1 MNKNLIF
8 KIADLLEKSTGTS
21 EQYSFDIPV
30 KFAEINSRSNLTG
43 KIDIM
48 RMEKGLN
55 VVITGVKILSD
66 SKCEKC
72 LKNFDETIEIP
83 TAERQFY
90 INRPS
95 KVDDPLDLFLIDKQN
110 MTIDVNEMMRQEIIL
125 HFPINSVC
133 STHCKGICA
142 YCGTNKNK
150 KPCECTQEQPEE
162 NKPLSA
168 LKDLIKN

>member
-8 KIADLLEKSTGTS
+8 KISDLLEQSTGTS

-30 KFAEINSRSNLTG
+30 EFPEISARSNLKG

-55 VVITGVKILSD
+55 VVVSGATILAD
-66 SKCEKC
+66 AKCEKC
-72 LKNFDETIEIP
+72 LKNFDENVEIP
-83 TAERQFY
+83 AAERQFY

-95 KVDDPLDLFLIDKQN
+95 RVDDPLDLFLIDKQN
-110 MTIDVNEMMRQEIIL
+110 MTIDVNEMIRQEIIL

-142 YCGTNKNK
+142 YCGTDKNK
-150 KPCECTQEQPEE
+150 KACLCTEEEPEE

-168 LKDLIKN
+168 LKDLLKN